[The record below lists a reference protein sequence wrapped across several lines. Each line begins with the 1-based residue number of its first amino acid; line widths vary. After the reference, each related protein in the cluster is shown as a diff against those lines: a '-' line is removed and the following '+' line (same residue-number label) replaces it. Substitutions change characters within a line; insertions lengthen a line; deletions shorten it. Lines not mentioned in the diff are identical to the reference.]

1 VTVTVVDAQ
10 DTLVIVVVCASSAF
24 NVVVVVR
31 VVVTRTVSVL
41 SVLVDSLVVVDVLTD
56 VVSNMTDFVPADHQ
70 HAGRTKMRRFL
81 QRTVAGYF
89 VVAVACRLSFAPW
102 GCPISRFFLDGIPVE
117 YVSPMGSQVAGAGTV
132 VVSEKVED
140 DHV

>member
-1 VTVTVVDAQ
+1 VTVTVVDAH
-10 DTLVIVVVCASSAF
+10 DTLVIVVVCALSAF

-56 VVSNMTDFVPADHQ
+56 VVSNMTDFVPVDNQ
-70 HAGRTKMRRFL
+70 HAGRTVKRHFV

-89 VVAVACRLSFAPW
+89 VVAVACRLSFAP
-102 GCPISRFFLDGIPVE
+102 
-117 YVSPMGSQVAGAGTV
+117 
-132 VVSEKVED
+132 
-140 DHV
+140 